1 MNVREQA
8 ASSLQD
14 RVPLAARGSGP
25 GRLVARVDGRRVVD
39 PAGQPVD
46 DRDQALAVAKRLAI
60 DIAET
65 RNGFLGQGGISPLVK
80 EKRRIL
86 RQA

>member
-1 MNVREQA
+1 MPRFRF
-8 ASSLQD
+8 D
-14 RVPLAARGSGP
+14 I
-25 GRLVARVDGRRVVD
+25 VDGRRVVD

-65 RNGFLGQGGISPLVK
+65 RNGFLGHGYFVSVVDEDGAEIHRESIDSADK
-80 EKRRIL
+80 SG
-86 RQA
+86 